1 MRKFIFLFIFL
12 CTFLFSTEWTVMVY
26 LDGDNNLEDAAID
39 DFLEMSSVGSV
50 ENVINIVVQFDRIEG
65 YNTKHGNWT
74 ICHRFYITTEI
85 TPEESNAISDW
96 GDGKGGREVNMG
108 DSDTLTDFINWAKEN
123 YPASHYALILWNHG
137 GGWRNLYQPPGKKP
151 PVVKEVCYDDTDN
164 DYLSVKEVK
173 EAIENKGVDLI
184 GFDAC
189 LMGMIEVADEIK
201 NGGTVLVASEETE
214 LSTGWDY
221 EKIFENLKKNPN
233 SSPEQLGKI
242 IVDSFDDETLS
253 GIDLT
258 RIDNLITSLNSVIQE
273 IMNYQLWLDVYIA
286 RSDTK
291 NFDEPSFVDLYD
303 FLDKLSENTQN
314 ETVISEIE
322 EFKNI
327 FAQTVFADNTPNDT
341 SYGLSIYFPDYGETI
356 DPDYNEETIS
366 FPFNSCWDEFLI
378 SFLNSELFSD
388 FTLVFS
394 EDFSEGLPQNWTVID
409 GYNDGKT
416 WTDENPGER
425 NLYLTFPFMIVDS
438 DRAGEVDMDEQLIT
452 PSINLS
458 GYSTVYLEFESVF
471 EYYDKGIN
479 EIGDVDIK
487 VEDGNWQNIK
497 RFSGED
503 KEGKVIVNISN
514 LASGKTVKIRW
525 HYYNAYYDWYW
536 AIDNVKIWAKEA
548 EKGDIN
554 ADGKIDI
561 SDVILCLRMAVGL
574 DPVNLTLAD
583 MNNDGTVDISDVIFV
598 LRKAVGLD

>member
-26 LDGDNNLEDAAID
+26 LDGDNDLENAAID
-39 DFLEMSSVGSV
+39 DFLEMSSVGSD
-50 ENVINIVVQFDRIEG
+50 ENIKIVVQFDRTNG
-65 YNTKHGNWT
+65 YDTSYGNWT
-74 ICHRFYITTEI
+74 ICHRFYITSGI

-96 GDGKGGREVNMG
+96 GDEQGGREVNMG
-108 DSDTLTDFINWAKEN
+108 DPVTLTDFINWAKEN

-151 PVVKEVCYDDTDN
+151 PMIKEVCYDDTSN

-173 EAIENKGVDLI
+173 EAIENSEIEKFDLI

-189 LMGMIEVADEIK
+189 LMGMIEVTDEIK
-201 NGGTVLVASEETE
+201 NEGSVLVASEETE

-221 EKIFENLKKNPN
+221 ETIFENLEKNPD
-233 SSPEQLGKI
+233 SSPYQLGEI
-242 IVDSFDDETLS
+242 IVNSFTDETLS

-258 RIDNLITSLNSVIQE
+258 RTDDLIDSLNSVIQE

-291 NFDEPSFVDLYD
+291 NFDEPNFVDLYD

-314 ETVISEIE
+314 ETVISKIE
-322 EFKNI
+322 EFKNV
-327 FAQTVFADNTPNDT
+327 FGQTVFADNNLNDT

-356 DPDYNEETIS
+356 DPDYNGETIS
-366 FPFNSCWDEFLI
+366 FLSDTLWDEFLT
-378 SFLNSELFSD
+378 SFLNSNLFSD
-388 FTLVFS
+388 FTLAFS

-416 WTDENPGER
+416 WTDENPEGR
-425 NLYLTFPFMIVDS
+425 DLYLTSPFMIVDS
-438 DRAGEVDMDEQLIT
+438 DWAGEVDMDEQLIT
-452 PSINLS
+452 PSIDLT
-458 GYSTVYLEFESVF
+458 GYSTVYLEFENVF
-471 EYYDKGIN
+471 EYYEN
-479 EIGDVDIK
+479 EIGDIDIK
-487 VEDGNWQNIK
+487 GEDGNWQNIK

-525 HYYNAYYDWYW
+525 HYYNANYDWYW

-548 EKGDIN
+548 EKGDIDAN
-554 ADGKIDI
+554 GEIDI
-561 SDVILCLRMAVGL
+561 SDVILCLRMAIGL
-574 DPVNLTLAD
+574 DPVNPEIAD
-583 MNNDGTVDISDVIFV
+583 MNTDGVVDITDVILI
-598 LRKAVGLD
+598 LRKAIGLD

>member
-1 MRKFIFLFIFL
+1 MSNIF
-12 CTFLFSTEWTVMVY
+12 
-26 LDGDNNLEDAAID
+26 
-39 DFLEMSSVGSV
+39 
-50 ENVINIVVQFDRIEG
+50 
-65 YNTKHGNWT
+65 
-74 ICHRFYITTEI
+74 
-85 TPEESNAISDW
+85 DW
-96 GDGKGGREVNMG
+96 GDGQGGREVNMG
-108 DSDTLTDFINWAKEN
+108 DPDTLTDFINWAKEN

-137 GGWRNLYQPPGKKP
+137 GGWRNLYQPPGKKT
-151 PVVKEVCYDDTDN
+151 PVVKEVCYDDTSD
-164 DYLSVKEVK
+164 DYLSIKEVK
-173 EAIENKGVDLI
+173 KAIENSEIEKIDLI

-201 NGGTVLVASEETE
+201 NEGTVFVASEETE

-221 EKIFENLKKNPN
+221 ETILENLEKNPD
-233 SSPEQLGKI
+233 SSPYQLGEI
-242 IVDSFDDETLS
+242 IVNSFDDETLS

-258 RIDNLITSLNSVIQE
+258 RIDVLIDSLNSVAQE

-303 FLDKLSENTQN
+303 FFDKLSENTEN

-322 EFKNI
+322 EFKNV
-327 FAQTVFADNTPNDT
+327 FGQTVFTDNTPNDT

-356 DPDYNEETIS
+356 DPDYNGETIS
-366 FPFNSCWDEFLI
+366 FPSNSCWGEFLI

-388 FTLVFS
+388 FTLIFS

-409 GYNDGKT
+409 GNNDGKT
-416 WTDENPGER
+416 WTDTNPGGR
-425 NLYLTFPFMIVDS
+425 DLYLTFPFMIVDS

-458 GYSTVYLEFESVF
+458 GYSTVYLEFENVF
-471 EYYDKGIN
+471 EYWND

-487 VEDGNWQNIK
+487 IGDGNWQNIK

-503 KEGKVIVNISN
+503 KKGKVIVDISN

-525 HYYNAYYDWYW
+525 HYYNANNDWFW

-554 ADGKIDI
+554 ADGEIDI
-561 SDVILCLRMAVGL
+561 SDVILCLRMAIGL
-574 DPVNLTLAD
+574 PVTLGGETYNPPYPQWLIDIAD
-583 MNNDGTVDISDVIFV
+583 INGGGVDISDVILV